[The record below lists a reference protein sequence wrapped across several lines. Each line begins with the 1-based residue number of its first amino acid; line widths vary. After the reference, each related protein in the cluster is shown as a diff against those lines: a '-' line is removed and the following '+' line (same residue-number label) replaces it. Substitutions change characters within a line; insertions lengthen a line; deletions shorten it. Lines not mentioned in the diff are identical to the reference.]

1 MFIFFVSAAPAP
13 VEESLDQQA
22 ENAGKRAKVLVSE
35 ALSSWCMSLK
45 LLVSESLT
53 QAENA
58 GKRSKVL
65 VSEALRY

>member
-1 MFIFFVSAAPAP
+1 
-13 VEESLDQQA
+13 
-22 ENAGKRAKVLVSE
+22 
-35 ALSSWCMSLK
+35 MSLK